1 MSFAT
6 LLETLSER
14 LGTPLEDAG
23 GATAVDIDGNPVVLQ
38 DAGDL
43 LLLRTEIGDLP
54 DEGREALL
62 TAVLEA
68 NHLYAGT
75 GGGTLALEPGVP
87 RLVLQKYTWFDR
99 LDPDAVPDLI
109 ARFAA
114 TADSWRRLLADYSPS
129 SSASPDSPPPPSTDI
144 LPV

>member
-1 MSFAT
+1 MTFAT

-23 GATAVDIDGNPVVLQ
+23 GATAVDIDGNPVILQ

-43 LLLRTEIGDLP
+43 LLLRAEIGTLP

-62 TAVLEA
+62 TAILEA
-68 NHLYAGT
+68 NHLYSGT

-87 RLVLQKYTWFDR
+87 RLVLQKYTWLDR
-99 LDPDAVPDLI
+99 LDPDTVPDLL
-109 ARFAA
+109 ARFAS
-114 TADSWRRLLADYSPS
+114 TADTWRRLLADYPPPAPDPSLPPS
-129 SSASPDSPPPPSTDI
+129 SPDF
-144 LPV
+144 LQV